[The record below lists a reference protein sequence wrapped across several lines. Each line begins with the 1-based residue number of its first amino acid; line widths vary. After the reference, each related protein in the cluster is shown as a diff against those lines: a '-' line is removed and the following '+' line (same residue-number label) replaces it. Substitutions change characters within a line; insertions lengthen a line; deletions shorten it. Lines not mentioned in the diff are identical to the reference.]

1 MHAPTVVP
9 YAIRREP
16 KRFIADAE
24 QPVEVAY
31 PGAPRRASPPVTRAE
46 DSQNA
51 KVVQGRLEAR
61 DVRCRA

>member
-16 KRFIADAE
+16 NLFIADAE

-51 KVVQGRLEAR
+51 KGVQGP
-61 DVRCRA
+61 V